1 MQSLHN
7 LKVLTCAQRKKLS
20 TQATSDNGNATDTTA
35 ASTDATS
42 DFNYDCNPV
51 HAWSSAPLVETVEDD
66 DSCLDSPSMP
76 DLRIY
81 HPLSDS
87 DSDHCDSAFQ
97 PSTHV
102 SLNASQAFAPSLR

>member
-1 MQSLHN
+1 MP
-7 LKVLTCAQRKKLS
+7 AMPE
-20 TQATSDNGNATDTTA
+20 NGNTMDTTA
-35 ASTDATS
+35 ASTNATS
-42 DFNYDCNPV
+42 DLSSNCGPV
-51 HAWSSAPLVETVEDD
+51 NASSSAPLVETVEDD

-76 DLRIY
+76 DLRIC

-102 SLNASQAFAPSLR
+102 SLNASQAFAPSLQ